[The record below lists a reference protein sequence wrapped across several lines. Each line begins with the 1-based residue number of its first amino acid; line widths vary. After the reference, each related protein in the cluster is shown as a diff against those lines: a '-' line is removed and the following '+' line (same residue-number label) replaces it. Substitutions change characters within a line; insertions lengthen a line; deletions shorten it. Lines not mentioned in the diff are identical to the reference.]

1 MRFPSPH
8 PSPRLHDPLPH
19 APLPHDLLRIA
30 DGDSLCGDAPAPDW
44 VSAALAA
51 APWVVVRR
59 AASRQGAVAVGVR
72 GGERHQRWA
81 AWLEPAAILE
91 RRTPDALT
99 ACLSRLPPQRRTA
112 IPALAALPRL
122 ADALTRLGLGG
133 GPTGSVG
140 FELAS
145 GQATATVSSDLDA
158 VVRADRRLDR
168 AIAADLLRIAAGL
181 GVRCDILLETPGGGV
196 ALGEYARGGAVALRT
211 PDGPRLVADPWAST
225 IEESL
230 R

>member
-1 MRFPSPH
+1 MSFPSP
-8 PSPRLHDPLPH
+8 R
-19 APLPHDLLRIA
+19 PHDLLRIA
-30 DGDSLCGDAPAPDW
+30 DSDGLGGDAPAPDW

-72 GGERHQRWA
+72 GDERHQRWA
-81 AWLEPAAILE
+81 AWLDPAAIQE
-91 RRTPDALT
+91 RQTPDALT
-99 ACLSRLPPQRRTA
+99 ARLPRLPPQRLAA

-122 ADALTRLGLGG
+122 ADALTRLGLSG

-145 GQATATVSSDLDA
+145 GRATATVSSDLDA
-158 VVRADRRLDR
+158 VVRADQRLDR

-196 ALGEYARGGAVALRT
+196 ALSEYARGGAVALRT
-211 PDGPRLVADPWAST
+211 PDGPRLVGDPWAPM